1 MSDLPTDENIYNTEC
16 PIIYAMRVIGAK
28 WKLPIVWYLGDAEN
42 CTLSYG
48 ELYRR
53 VVGVTAT
60 MLTKSL
66 RELERDGL
74 IVRTQFDTK
83 PPTVDY
89 SLTETGCRLIPALRP
104 LYDWAEDVMQEN
116 GEGSVC

>member
-1 MSDLPTDENIYNTEC
+1 MSDLPVNENIYDTEC
-16 PIIYAMRVIGAK
+16 PIIYAMRLIGSK
-28 WKLPIVWYLGDAEN
+28 WKLPIVWYLGEAEN

-48 ELYRR
+48 ELRRR

-74 IVRTQFDTK
+74 IARTQFETK

-89 SLTETGCRLIPALRP
+89 SLTRTGCRLIPALQP
-104 LYDWAEDVMQEN
+104 LYDWANNIMQNKGED
-116 GEGSVC
+116 SAC